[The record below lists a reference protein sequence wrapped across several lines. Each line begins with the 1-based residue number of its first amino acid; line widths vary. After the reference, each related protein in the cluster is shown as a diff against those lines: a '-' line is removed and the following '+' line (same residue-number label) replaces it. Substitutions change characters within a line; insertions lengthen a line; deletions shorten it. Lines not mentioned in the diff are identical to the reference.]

1 MNSIAP
7 NEVHTLPRIGFNNVM
22 RMQRQHVEVRVED
35 LIGPPLDMKA
45 CPYPHLPD
53 PAKQAFIQ
61 LKRNTGA
68 PDAVILAW
76 ILAVMAA
83 SAMRIARVRAPGYNA
98 ETLALFL
105 IAASEPGTGKLPV
118 YERLIPPFK
127 DYDKALRS
135 AHQEQLVEH
144 EADMEVWA
152 ARKAGLK
159 DLLRKLTRSVDP
171 DDAEKADEVENQ
183 VKEQVR
189 RKPKKSRSRRLLKTR
204 ISVVQALKALDG
216 DQEALLLATEEGA
229 KLLNGIVTED
239 VDLVNQLFDGTD
251 IVYERN
257 YLDLVVTNPLVCLCL
272 GIQPGRLIAFIKKH
286 GLAAIDSGLLARFL
300 IAVDWDESE
309 EPELDHEPEWDQV
322 DALNALVSKMLRIPD
337 DVDDGALFEP
347 TILEFDLEAATQFKS
362 MKKAL
367 KQLRQKSGPWRG
379 IKAFVRKAPKLIA
392 RLAAIFTLFKDDQ
405 STHISKETL
414 NDAALIVEW
423 YLHQAQDVIVNESQR
438 VAIRHLYEKL
448 KGFYRDERRK
458 DYEAAW
464 ISKTYIERH
473 AHMKVDLLDHLLG
486 KMAEHGML
494 KEDTRRSSRAAYV
507 VLTEKYF

>member
-1 MNSIAP
+1 MS
-7 NEVHTLPRIGFNNVM
+7 EHTSPRTGFNNTM
-22 RMQRQHVEVRVED
+22 RMQHHHVELRVED
-35 LIGPPLDMKA
+35 LIGPPLDMKD
-45 CPYPHLPD
+45 CPYAHLPG
-53 PAKQAFIQ
+53 PAKRAFIQ

-68 PDAVILAW
+68 PDEVILAW

-98 ETLALFL
+98 DTLALFL

-118 YERLIPPFK
+118 YERLIPPFQN
-127 DYDKALRS
+127 YDKASHS
-135 AHQEQLVEH
+135 AHQEHLVEH
-144 EADMEVWA
+144 EADMEAWVT
-152 ARKAGLK
+152 RKSGVK
-159 DLLRKLTRSVDP
+159 ELLRDLTRSTDP
-171 DDAEKADEVENQ
+171 EDAKKADEVEKLL
-183 VKEQVR
+183 KELVR
-189 RKPKKSRSRRLLKTR
+189 RKPRQSRSRRLLKTR
-204 ISVVQALKALDG
+204 ISVVRALKALDG
-216 DQEALLLATEEGA
+216 DQEAMLLATEEGA
-229 KLLNGIVTED
+229 KLLNGVLKED

-286 GLAAIDSGLLARFL
+286 GLEAIDSGLLARFL
-300 IAVDWDESE
+300 IAVDWDEGE
-309 EPELDHEPEWDQV
+309 EPELDDEPEWDHV
-322 DALNALVSKMLRIPD
+322 DALCVLISKMLRIPD

-347 TILEFDLEAATQFKS
+347 RIIEFDLEAAAEFKRI
-362 MKKAL
+362 KKAL
-367 KQLRQKSGPWRG
+367 KELRQKNGPWRG

-414 NDAALIVEW
+414 NDAALVVEW

-448 KGFYRDERRK
+448 KGFYRDERRPK
-458 DYEAAW
+458 HSAAW

-473 AHMKVDLLDHLLG
+473 THMKVDVLDPLLG
-486 KMAEHGML
+486 KMAENGML
-494 KEDTRRSSRAAYV
+494 REDTRHSSRARYV